1 MRSVW
6 FFRLTRW
13 GVFGLGAALAAWG
26 VAAMFEGW
34 DKIQIERGWS
44 LFIAGAVALSGGVV
58 TVAIAAALS
67 RLDHALATFSPQA
80 PRVDAPAPAPVISQ
94 PAPAPEIEPPPAMA
108 PPTAMA
114 PPPGFEAYAP
124 KRYVE
129 AEPVEVDR
137 YENGGALYVM
147 FSDGSVEIRGEGRVR
162 RFASLSE
169 LRAQVN
175 A

>member
-13 GVFGLGAALAAWG
+13 GVLGLGAALAAWG

-44 LFIAGAVALSGGVV
+44 LFISGAVTLSGGVV
-58 TVAIAAALS
+58 TLAIAAALS
-67 RLDHALATFSPQA
+67 RLDHALATFAPQA
-80 PRVDAPAPAPVISQ
+80 ARVAPAPVISQ
-94 PAPAPEIEPPPAMA
+94 PAPAPAMA

-114 PPPGFEAYAP
+114 PPAAFEAYAP

-162 RFASLSE
+162 RFTSLSE

>member
-67 RLDHALATFSPQA
+67 RLDHALATFA
-80 PRVDAPAPAPVISQ
+80 PSAPHVVTPAPVTPQ
-94 PAPAPEIEPPPAMA
+94 PASAPEMEPPPAMA

-114 PPPGFEAYAP
+114 PPPSFEAYAP

-169 LRAQVN
+169 LRAQVS